1 MKRLLRTASL
11 TLATLAAITAFA
23 SDHNNLDAGR
33 PLRFDDAYSIAY
45 RERSLEF
52 GVALSAFRDRSTQ
65 YGLRSEYKFGF
76 APNRDFSVSF
86 DPTDGGGMDSQSNK
100 FNPNNVE
107 LSYFQGVQREMRDSP
122 ALGFRIDAGLPTGND
137 AKGVDIRLRGIL
149 TKTVNQYDRVHINLD
164 VNLASRPRE
173 RERTTTVGAILGYSK
188 PLGYPT
194 RFDQTLVAQIALTQG
209 RGNGQGYTGTLGL
222 GLRKQVG
229 VRSVF
234 DIGIE
239 SDVFAPSGA
248 VRSPLRIVA
257 GYSVGF

>member
-1 MKRLLRTASL
+1 MKNPLRIVSL
-11 TLATLAAITAFA
+11 TLFSAVAVISFA
-23 SDHNNLDAGR
+23 SDHNNIDAGR
-33 PLRFDDAYSIAY
+33 PLRFDDAYSIAF

-52 GVALSAFRDRSTQ
+52 GLGFSAFRDRSTQ
-65 YGLRSEYKFGF
+65 YGLRSEYKYGF

-86 DPTDGGGMDSQSNK
+86 DPTVGGGIDSQSNN

-107 LSYFQGVQREMRDSP
+107 LSYFQGVQREIRDSP
-122 ALGFRIDAGLPTGND
+122 ALGFRVDAGLPTGND
-137 AKGVDIRLRGIL
+137 AKGVDVRLRGIL

-164 VNLASRPRE
+164 VNLASRPQE
-173 RERTTTVGAILGYSK
+173 GERTTTVDAILGYSK

-194 RFDQTLVAQIALTQG
+194 RFDQTLVAQFALTQG

-248 VRSPLRIVA
+248 IRSPLRIVA